1 VTSIISANVRRELLS
16 RWLYNVNVVKT
27 WKDDHRRRRP
37 LRWWIPHS
45 TRSVSVG
52 GIQASHVNGP
62 VDNPFQLGSFIGQ
75 GRRLQA
81 CCLSSVLMD
90 VGDTLHLGQRGNPAE
105 YNTSAPYD
113 EGGNEVLKRLS
124 ARPPNSWYK
133 IAFVGLLIVW
143 TSITMALLL
152 AYNTPTIG
160 LGCWSGSFLTFG
172 ILSSSTW
179 MLQFIRPQRPVGAIV
194 KICTFFNLVSMGWL
208 ITVVFLMVSLKAL
221 DREAPSDSTRGH
233 RCHEYLLVQ
242 LIASISN
249 IWRLCQS

>member
-1 VTSIISANVRRELLS
+1 VTSIIGANVRRELLS

-27 WKDDHRRRRP
+27 WNDDHRPCRP
-37 LRWWIPHS
+37 LCWWIPHS
-45 TRSVSVG
+45 TRIASVG
-52 GIQASHVNGP
+52 GTQSSYANGP
-62 VDNPFQLGSFIGQ
+62 VDNPFQLGPFIGQ

-90 VGDTLHLGQRGNPAE
+90 VGDRLYRERRSNLTE
-105 YNTSAPYD
+105 YNTSAPY
-113 EGGNEVLKRLS
+113 ENGGREALERLL

-133 IAFVGLLIVW
+133 IAFIGLLIVW
-143 TSITMALLL
+143 TSITTALLL

-208 ITVVFLMVSLKAL
+208 ITVVFLMVSLKAR
-221 DREAPSDSTRGH
+221 DWKAPSDSTQGH

-242 LIASISN
+242 FIAFISN